1 VTRGTGAPGV
11 AGIDIDIDLPTGWSS
26 TVHEG
31 PVALVARPQAWPGGF
46 TPTITVTTSATPGV
60 TTLAEYCDAQL
71 DGVATTVGG
80 HLVHLATS
88 HRPHAHLDLTLAIE
102 QVGVDLTVAQR
113 HLVDPRPDGS
123 GCVAVVATAVAADG
137 DWPHLAPAL
146 VAAVRSVRPAGP

>member
-1 VTRGTGAPGV
+1 VSRRTGAPGA
-11 AGIDIDIDLPTGWSS
+11 AGIDIDLPTGWSP

-60 TTLAEYCDAQL
+60 TSLAEYCDAQL

-80 HLVHLATS
+80 YLVHLATS
-88 HRPHAHLDLTLAIE
+88 HRPRAHLDLTLAIE

-113 HLVDPRPDGS
+113 HLVDPQGPDGR
-123 GCVAVVATAVAADG
+123 GCVAVVATAVAADR
-137 DWPHLAPAL
+137 DWPQLAPAL

>member
-1 VTRGTGAPGV
+1 MSRATGAPGP
-11 AGIDIDIDLPTGWSS
+11 AGIDIDLPPGWSP

-60 TTLAEYCDAQL
+60 ATLAEYCDAQL

-88 HRPHAHLDLTLAIE
+88 HRPRAHLDLTLAIE

-113 HLVDPRPDGS
+113 HLVDPPGPDGS
-123 GCVAVVATAVAADG
+123 GCVAVVATAVAADR
-137 DWPHLAPAL
+137 DWPQLAPAL
-146 VAAVRSVRPAGP
+146 VAAVRSVRSVGP